1 VIIVKNKKIH
11 VISYKKRHLVD
22 NVDEVFFM
30 QIRKRAIYVISAILI
45 VLTFL
50 IGRLVQLQLISTESF
65 TDKRINLIAESVSQ
79 RTQEYIID
87 KGRGRF
93 IDRNGQPLT
102 HDYSPNLVLFP
113 FLKYMN
119 WPVDRVAA
127 ILNIPTHVLE
137 DALKDAEKP
146 IIFGEDEPFRLTEY
160 QMEQINKLKIPGV
173 FAVNRQ
179 YHVNEAV
186 AEHLIGIIGYNKKL
200 LRERYE
206 NKSIPE
212 KTMVGITGL
221 QATFDEFL
229 LPDGET
235 KLLYHV
241 DGSGNPLFGLEVRYT
256 APANPFYPV
265 EVKTTI
271 DKDFQQLAENII
283 KKHRLTKGGL
293 VLLDIQSNDVLAMVS
308 APSINKRNPYHNG
321 TVINRT
327 LIPSFPGSVFK
338 TVIAAAAIEKNLV
351 SSNRKF
357 DCSLN
362 LYGKKDEKHD
372 LGMLNFEE
380 SFAQSC
386 NYTFALLAKELMKTD
401 PDIIEKYAEKLGL
414 TNLAGWRGDV
424 YHMTDFRQFPEEK
437 SGQIWGD
444 ESDKRVPKAIAQT
457 AIGQKNVKVTPLAM
471 ANMMATIARG
481 GEKQQVRA
489 VSEVLY
495 KNGSTLFSFPKKSIE
510 GDTISPY
517 TAGKL
522 QQLLREVVENEKG
535 TGRRFQSLPY
545 EVAGKSGTAETIK
558 GDPNRKPLVNRWFA
572 GYFPAGQPKYALVVV
587 ELDKESSKTVTNDVF
602 YDMVQGIYDLENQ
615 QQ

>member
-1 VIIVKNKKIH
+1 
-11 VISYKKRHLVD
+11 
-22 NVDEVFFM
+22 M
-30 QIRKRAIYVISAILI
+30 QIRKRAIYVMTSILL
-45 VLTFL
+45 VLGIL
-50 IGRLVQLQLISTESF
+50 IGRLIQIQLVSTESF
-65 TDKRINLIAESVSQ
+65 TNKRINLIAESVSQ

-93 IDRNGQPLT
+93 IDRSGNPLT

-113 FLKYMN
+113 FLKYMD

-127 ILNIPTHVLE
+127 ILNIPTHVIE
-137 DALKDAEKP
+137 DALKNAEKP
-146 IIFGEDEPFRLTEY
+146 FIFGEDQPFRLTEY
-160 QMEQINKLKIPGV
+160 QMERINELKIPGV
-173 FAVNRQ
+173 FAVHRQ
-179 YHVNEAV
+179 HHVNEAV
-186 AEHLIGIIGYNKKL
+186 AEHLIGIIGYSKKL
-200 LRERYE
+200 LKERYP
-206 NKSIPE
+206 NKPIPE
-212 KTMVGITGL
+212 KTMVGLTGL

-241 DGSGNPLFGLEVRYT
+241 DGAGNPLFGLEVKYT

-265 EVKTTI
+265 EVKTTLN
-271 DKDFQQLAENII
+271 KEFQQLAETIM

-308 APSINKRNPYHNG
+308 APSINKKDPYHDEGVN
-321 TVINRT
+321 NWT
-327 LIPSFPGSVFK
+327 LIPEFPGSVFK

-351 SSNRKF
+351 SSSREF

-362 LYGKKDEKHD
+362 LYGKKDEEHD

-386 NYTFALLAKELMKTD
+386 NYTFALLAKELMKKD
-401 PDIIEKYAEKLGL
+401 PDIIEKYARVLGL
-414 TNLAGWRGDV
+414 TNQVGWRGDV

-444 ESDKRVPKAIAQT
+444 ERDKHVAKAIAQT

-495 KNGSTLFSFPKKSIE
+495 KNGSTLFSFPRKSIE

-517 TAGKL
+517 TAVKL
-522 QQLLREVVENEKG
+522 QQLLREVVKNEKG
-535 TGRRFQSLPY
+535 TGRRFQTLPY
-545 EVAGKSGTAETIK
+545 EVAGKSGTAETSK
-558 GDPNRKPLVNRWFA
+558 KDHDSKPLVNRWFA
-572 GYFPAGQPKYALVVV
+572 GYFPARQPKYALVVV
-587 ELDKESSKTVTNDVF
+587 ELDKVSSKTVTNDVF
-602 YDMVQGIYDLENQ
+602 YDMVQGIYVLENQ
-615 QQ
+615 RQ